1 MATTSSSPPRIYLQ
15 TGRDRRI
22 AHGSPWAYSNE
33 IRMDGE
39 ARTLQAG
46 SLVTL
51 HRVDGKALGIGMFNP
66 HALIAVRL
74 LDRDPNTLIDA
85 AFLAGRFRRALDLRM
100 CLFSEPFYR
109 LVHAEADEL
118 PGLIVDRFGDHVV
131 VQINTAG
138 MAQMTPDIL
147 AALDDALEPQTVIL
161 RNDSRVRAV
170 EGLPREVS
178 VARGNVSAPLA
189 VKEGNLCFYA
199 DALAGQKTGWFYD
212 QRPNRMFVAP
222 LAAGRRMLDVYCHSG
237 AFTVTAAAAGAR
249 HVLGIDSSEPALDLA
264 RRAAVA
270 NEVAPICTFQHG
282 EAFASLE
289 AMAAS
294 GERFGVVVADPPA
307 FVKSRKE
314 LNSGLKGYRKLARL
328 AASVVE
334 PGGFLFIASCSHT
347 VEPAR
352 FAEEVVAGLDRAGR
366 GGRILRISGAGPDH
380 PIHPHL
386 PETAYLKT
394 IVLQID

>member
-1 MATTSSSPPRIYLQ
+1 MVMTSTSLPRIYLQ

-39 ARTLQAG
+39 ARALPAG

-74 LDRDPNTLIDA
+74 LDRDPSTLIDA
-85 AFLAGRFRRALDLRM
+85 AFLAGRFRRALNLRM
-100 CLFSEPFYR
+100 RLFSEPFYR

-118 PGLIVDRFGDHVV
+118 PGLIVDRFGNHVV
-131 VQINTAG
+131 LQINTAG

-147 AALDDALEPQTVIL
+147 AALDDVLGPRTVVL
-161 RNDSRVRAV
+161 RNDSRARAL

-178 VARGNVSAPLA
+178 IAWGDTSVPFE
-189 VKEGNLCFYA
+189 VKELNLCFYA
-199 DALAGQKTGWFYD
+199 DPVAGQKTGWFYD
-212 QRPNRMFVAP
+212 QRPNRKFVAP
-222 LAAGRRMLDVYCHSG
+222 LAAGGTMLDVYCHSG
-237 AFTVTAAAAGAR
+237 AFAVASAAAGAV
-249 HVLGIDSSEPALDLA
+249 HVLGIDSSEAALDLA
-264 RRAAVA
+264 RRAAAA
-270 NEVAPICTFQHG
+270 NGVAPICTFQHG
-282 EAFASLE
+282 EAFTSLE

-328 AASVVE
+328 AATVVE
-334 PGGFLFIASCSHT
+334 PEGFLFVASCSHT

-380 PIHPHL
+380 PVHPHL

-394 IVLQID
+394 VVLQID